1 MTELTLIRHGQA
13 QTGAQDEVAYDSLS
27 GLGHDQARWLGD
39 HIRKSMGFD
48 HVVSG
53 TLNRQVQT
61 AQSLGLDGVPF
72 ETDCRLNELDYFG
85 LARSLHSSH
94 GVPLP
99 KGANSFAAHVPQVLE
114 IWRSGDVQSGLE
126 TYAAFCARIGD
137 ALGDA
142 ARREG
147 RVLLVT
153 STGVI
158 ATLAALSLGLGTKMK
173 SKMFLRVAHT
183 SIHKFELG
191 GDDLHLSQFGA
202 SPHLDRP
209 DRAYAKTFV

>member
-1 MTELTLIRHGQA
+1 MTELTLVRHGQA
-13 QTGAQDEVAYDSLS
+13 QTGARDEAGYDSLS
-27 GLGHDQARWLGD
+27 DLGHEQARWLGD
-39 HIRKSMGFD
+39 YLRQSFDFD

-53 TLNRQVQT
+53 TLNRQVGT
-61 AQSLGLDGVPF
+61 AQLLGLDGIPID
-72 ETDCRLNELDYFG
+72 TDCRLNELDYFG
-85 LARSLHSSH
+85 LAHSLHSSH

-99 KGANSFAAHVPQVLE
+99 KGANSFATHVPQVLE
-114 IWRSGDVQSGLE
+114 IWRNGDVQSDLE
-126 TYAAFCARIGD
+126 SYDAFCKRIAD

-147 RVLLVT
+147 KVVLVT

-158 ATLAALSLGLGTKMK
+158 ATLAAIALGLGMKMK

-183 SIHKFELG
+183 SVHKFELG
-191 GDDLHLSQFGA
+191 GDDLHLTQFGA
-202 SPHLDRP
+202 TPHLDRP